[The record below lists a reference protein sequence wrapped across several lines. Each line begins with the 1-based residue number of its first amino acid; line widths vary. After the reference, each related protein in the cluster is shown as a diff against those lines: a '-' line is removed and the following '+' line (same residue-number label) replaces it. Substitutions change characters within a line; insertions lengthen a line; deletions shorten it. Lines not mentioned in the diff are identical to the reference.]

1 MSCSCGLKILNI
13 SLNRKLTNKQSL
25 THYQISVHMQIKLI
39 HAIKAKK
46 KSIKHVV
53 SCHSPRRARGVG
65 GG

>member
-13 SLNRKLTNKQSL
+13 SLERKLTNKPSP
-25 THYQISVHMQIKLI
+25 THSVHMQIKLI

-53 SCHSPRRARGVG
+53 SCPSGVG
-65 GG
+65 SVGG